1 MENNDYEKYLIYF
14 DRSVLTYYRDN
25 SHVYKLIEN
34 EIGGE
39 IRISLNWKEGDSD
52 KYPYIEIKFGFRKL
66 KNNETCIVLFGPSFL
81 KNTSKK
87 DLKRWKGYIINE
99 RQFKEKDAYFDR
111 WVKCYILGSWD
122 VKDSSRKEI
131 ENRIDLISA
140 LTKYKIGI
148 PLFKCRRSIL
158 LNYPK
163 AENEEEYRKANLELY
178 RLVIDGLNKN
188 TIIKLAKLSKKKL
201 SDESKTLNSLKEIL
215 PEELIDR
222 IHVPLKDLRDKSSKI
237 HKTPSE
243 NIQRL
248 NAFERFDLDLKVIA
262 NCLNELLLWFENI
275 FNINAES
282 CKEREDSMKYF
293 PKFIGPPRPD
303 FKLDDLKKII
313 NKRIKSVEFGEVEK
327 NEDCHEAGAIVFNFY
342 DGSSMAIDIH
352 SNAYNLKSE
361 YGIPPNEV
369 HTSLDIRWTNI
380 VKSFIEDEKR
390 DAIK

>member
-14 DRSVLTYYRDN
+14 DRSVLNYYRDN
-25 SHVYKLIEN
+25 SHVYKVIED

-39 IRISLNWKEGDSD
+39 IRISQNWKEDDSD
-52 KYPYIEIKFGFRKL
+52 KCPYIEIKFGFRKL
-66 KNNETCIVLFGPSFL
+66 KNGEICIVVFGPTFL

-99 RQFKEKDAYFDR
+99 RQFKEENDYFNR
-111 WVKCYILGSWD
+111 WVKRYILGSWD
-122 VKDSSRKEI
+122 VKDGSRKEI
-131 ENRIDLISA
+131 ENRLDLISA
-140 LTKYKIGI
+140 LTKYKTGI

-163 AENEEEYRKANLELY
+163 AENEEEYKKANLELY
-178 RLVIDGLNKN
+178 RLIIDGLNKN
-188 TIIKLAKLSKKKL
+188 SIIKLSKLLKKKL

-215 PEELIDR
+215 PEELIDK
-222 IHVPLKDLRDKSSKI
+222 IHTPLKELRDRRSKI

-243 NIQRL
+243 NIKRL
-248 NAFERFDLDLKVIA
+248 NAFDRFDSDLKKIA
-262 NCLNELLLWFENI
+262 NCLDELLLWIEEI
-275 FNINAES
+275 FNIDANS

-293 PKFIGPPRPD
+293 PKIVGSPRPD

-327 NEDCHEAGAIVFNFY
+327 NKDCHEAEAIIFHFY

-369 HTSLDIRWTNI
+369 HASLDILWD
-380 VKSFIEDEKR
+380 KP
-390 DAIK
+390 IKPKNG

>member
-1 MENNDYEKYLIYF
+1 MENNDYEKYLLYF
-14 DRSVLTYYRDN
+14 DRSVLNYYRDN
-25 SHVYKLIEN
+25 SHVYKVIED

-39 IRISLNWKEGDSD
+39 IRISQNWKEDDSD

-66 KNNETCIVLFGPSFL
+66 KNGEVYIVVFGPTFL
-81 KNTSKK
+81 KNTLKK

-99 RQFKEKDAYFDR
+99 RQFKEEDDYFNR
-111 WVKCYILGSWD
+111 WVKRYILGSWD
-122 VKDSSRKEI
+122 VKDGSRKEI
-131 ENRIDLISA
+131 ENRLDLISA
-140 LTKYKIGI
+140 LTKYKTGI

-163 AENEEEYRKANLELY
+163 AENEEEYKKANLELY

-188 TIIKLAKLSKKKL
+188 SIIKLSKLLKKKL

-215 PEELIDR
+215 PEELIDK
-222 IHVPLKDLRDKSSKI
+222 IHTPLKELRDRRSKI

-243 NIQRL
+243 NIKRL
-248 NAFERFDLDLKVIA
+248 NAFDRFDSDLKKIA
-262 NCLNELLLWFENI
+262 NCLDELLLWIEEI
-275 FNINAES
+275 FNIDANS

-293 PKFIGPPRPD
+293 PKIVGPPRPD

-327 NEDCHEAGAIVFNFY
+327 NEDCHEAEAIVFNFY

-369 HTSLDIRWTNI
+369 HTSLDILWD
-380 VKSFIEDEKR
+380 KP
-390 DAIK
+390 IKPKNG

>member
-1 MENNDYEKYLIYF
+1 MNSMENNDYEKYLLYF
-14 DRSVLTYYRDN
+14 DRSVLNYYRDN
-25 SHVYKLIEN
+25 SHVYKVIED

-39 IRISLNWKEGDSD
+39 IRISQNWKEDDSD

-66 KNNETCIVLFGPSFL
+66 KNGEICIVVFRPTFL

-87 DLKRWKGYIINE
+87 DLKRWKGYIVNE
-99 RQFKEKDAYFDR
+99 RQFKEEDDYFNR
-111 WVKCYILGSWD
+111 WVKRYILGSWD
-122 VKDSSRKEI
+122 VKDGSRKEI
-131 ENRIDLISA
+131 ENRLDLISA
-140 LTKYKIGI
+140 LTKYKTDI

-163 AENEEEYRKANLELY
+163 AENEEEYKKANLELY

-188 TIIKLAKLSKKKL
+188 SIIKLAKLLKKKL

-215 PEELIDR
+215 PEELIDK
-222 IHVPLKDLRDKSSKI
+222 IHTPLKELRDRRSKI

-243 NIQRL
+243 NIKRL
-248 NAFERFDLDLKVIA
+248 NAFDRFDSDLKKIA
-262 NCLNELLLWFENI
+262 NCLDELLLWTEEI
-275 FNINAES
+275 FNIDAES
-282 CKEREDSMKYF
+282 CIEREDSMKYF

-303 FKLDDLKKII
+303 SKLDDLKKII

-327 NEDCHEAGAIVFNFY
+327 NEDCHEAEAIIFHFF

-369 HTSLDIRWTNI
+369 HTSLDILWDKPI
-380 VKSFIEDEKR
+380 KSKNG
-390 DAIK
+390 

>member
-14 DRSVLTYYRDN
+14 DRSVLNYYRDN
-25 SHVYKLIEN
+25 SHVYKVIED

-39 IRISLNWKEGDSD
+39 IRISQNWKEDDSD

-66 KNNETCIVLFGPSFL
+66 KNGEICIVVFGPTFL
-81 KNTSKK
+81 KNISKK

-99 RQFKEKDAYFDR
+99 RQFKEEDDYFNR
-111 WVKCYILGSWD
+111 WVKRYILGSWD
-122 VKDSSRKEI
+122 VKNGSRKEI
-131 ENRIDLISA
+131 ENRLDLISA
-140 LTKYKIGI
+140 LTKYKTGI

-163 AENEEEYRKANLELY
+163 AENEEEYKKANLELY

-188 TIIKLAKLSKKKL
+188 SIIKLSKLLKKKL

-215 PEELIDR
+215 PEELIDK
-222 IHVPLKDLRDKSSKI
+222 IHTPLKELRDRRSKI

-243 NIQRL
+243 NIKRL
-248 NAFERFDLDLKVIA
+248 NAFDRFDSDLKKIA
-262 NCLNELLLWFENI
+262 NCMDELLLWLEEI
-275 FNINAES
+275 FNIDAES
-282 CKEREDSMKYF
+282 CKEREDSMKCF
-293 PKFIGPPRPD
+293 PKIIGPPRPD
-303 FKLDDLKKII
+303 FKSDDLKKII

-327 NEDCHEAGAIVFNFY
+327 NEDCHEAEAIVFNFY

-361 YGIPPNEV
+361 YGIPPNEI
-369 HTSLDIRWTNI
+369 HTSLDILWDKPIIPKNG
-380 VKSFIEDEKR
+380 
-390 DAIK
+390 

>member
-1 MENNDYEKYLIYF
+1 MVNSMENNDYEKYLLYF
-14 DRSVLTYYRDN
+14 DRSVLNYYRDN
-25 SHVYKLIEN
+25 SHVYKVIED

-39 IRISLNWKEGDSD
+39 IRISQNWKEDDTG

-66 KNNETCIVLFGPSFL
+66 KNGEICIVVFGPTFL

-99 RQFKEKDAYFDR
+99 RQFKKEDDYFNR
-111 WVKCYILGSWD
+111 WVKRYILGSWD
-122 VKDSSRKEI
+122 VKDGSRKEI
-131 ENRIDLISA
+131 ENRLDLISA
-140 LTKYKIGI
+140 LTKYRTGI
-148 PLFKCRRSIL
+148 PLFKYRRSIL

-163 AENEEEYRKANLELY
+163 AENEEEYKKANLELY
-178 RLVIDGLNKN
+178 RLVIDGLNKD
-188 TIIKLAKLSKKKL
+188 TIIKLAKLLNKKL

-215 PEELIDR
+215 PEELVGK
-222 IHVPLKDLRDKSSKI
+222 IHTPLKELRDRRSKI

-243 NIQRL
+243 NIKRL
-248 NAFERFDLDLKVIA
+248 NAFDRFDSDLKNIA
-262 NCLNELLLWFENI
+262 NCLDELLLWLEEI
-275 FNINAES
+275 FNIDAES

-293 PKFIGPPRPD
+293 PKIVGPPRPD
-303 FKLDDLKKII
+303 SKSDDLKKII

-327 NEDCHEAGAIVFNFY
+327 NEDCHEAETIIFHFY

-369 HTSLDIRWTNI
+369 HTSLDILWD
-380 VKSFIEDEKR
+380 KP
-390 DAIK
+390 IKPKNG

>member
-1 MENNDYEKYLIYF
+1 MNSMENNDYEKYLLYF
-14 DRSVLTYYRDN
+14 DRSVSNYYRDN
-25 SHVYKLIEN
+25 SHVYKVIED

-39 IRISLNWKEGDSD
+39 IRISLNWKEDDSD

-66 KNNETCIVLFGPSFL
+66 KNGEICIVVFGPTFL

-99 RQFKEKDAYFDR
+99 RQFKEEDDYFNR
-111 WVKCYILGSWD
+111 WVKRYILGSWD
-122 VKDSSRKEI
+122 VKDGSRKEI
-131 ENRIDLISA
+131 ENRLDLISA
-140 LTKYKIGI
+140 LTKYKTGT

-163 AENEEEYRKANLELY
+163 AENEEEYKKANLELY

-188 TIIKLAKLSKKKL
+188 SIIKLSKLLKKKL
-201 SDESKTLNSLKEIL
+201 TDESKTLNSLKEIL
-215 PEELIDR
+215 PEEWIDK
-222 IHVPLKDLRDKSSKI
+222 IHTPLKELRNRRSKI

-248 NAFERFDLDLKVIA
+248 NAFDRFDLDLKEIA
-262 NCLNELLLWFENI
+262 NCLDELLLWTEEI
-275 FNINAES
+275 FNIDAES
-282 CKEREDSMKYF
+282 CIEREDSMKYF

-303 FKLDDLKKII
+303 SKLDDLKKII

-327 NEDCHEAGAIVFNFY
+327 NEDCHEAEAIIFHFY

-361 YGIPPNEV
+361 YGILPNEV
-369 HTSLDIRWTNI
+369 HTSLDILWDKPI
-380 VKSFIEDEKR
+380 KSKNG
-390 DAIK
+390 

>member
-1 MENNDYEKYLIYF
+1 MENNDYEKYLLYF
-14 DRSVLTYYRDN
+14 DRSVLNYYRDN
-25 SHVYKLIEN
+25 SHVYKVIED

-39 IRISLNWKEGDSD
+39 IRISQNWKEDDSD

-66 KNNETCIVLFGPSFL
+66 KNGEICIVVFGPTFL

-99 RQFKEKDAYFDR
+99 RQFKEKDDYFNR
-111 WVKCYILGSWD
+111 WVKRYILGFWD
-122 VKDSSRKEI
+122 VKDGSRKEI
-131 ENRIDLISA
+131 ENRLDFISA
-140 LTKYKIGI
+140 LTKYKTGI

-163 AENEEEYRKANLELY
+163 AENEEEYKKANLELY

-188 TIIKLAKLSKKKL
+188 SIIKLSKLLKKKL

-215 PEELIDR
+215 PEELIDK
-222 IHVPLKDLRDKSSKI
+222 IHTPLKELRNRRSKI

-248 NAFERFDLDLKVIA
+248 NAFDRFDLDLKGIA
-262 NCLNELLLWFENI
+262 NCLDELLLWLEEI
-275 FNINAES
+275 FNIDAEY

-293 PKFIGPPRPD
+293 PKIVGPPRPD
-303 FKLDDLKKII
+303 SKLDDLNKII

-327 NEDCHEAGAIVFNFY
+327 NEDCHEAEAIIFNFY

-369 HTSLDIRWTNI
+369 HTSLDILWD
-380 VKSFIEDEKR
+380 KP
-390 DAIK
+390 IKPKNG